1 LYTKGSWTDYT
12 AAVNIRSTDDD
23 FIGIMFRYHDN
34 ANYYRFFWKADNSR
48 RQLEK
53 IRDGVV
59 TVLAQDFQPYVVGR
73 TYGLKIAA
81 KGSSLQVHI
90 DGQLI
95 FSVAD
100 STFAGGTIA
109 LYSCYNQG
117 SAFDNVLVEDLNT
130 GNILLLDDFNDGDL
144 RGWTIMDE
152 GSKDGPSQWQV
163 SNGILVQSSNIGS
176 GSGHGTYALY

>member
-1 LYTKGSWTDYT
+1 
-12 AAVNIRSTDDD
+12 
-23 FIGIMFRYHDN
+23 
-34 ANYYRFFWKADNSR
+34 
-48 RQLEK
+48 
-53 IRDGVV
+53 
-59 TVLAQDFQPYVVGR
+59 
-73 TYGLKIAA
+73 
-81 KGSSLQVHI
+81 
-90 DGQLI
+90 
-95 FSVAD
+95 VAD

-163 SNGILVQSSNIGS
+163 SNGVLVQNSNIGS
-176 GSGHGTYALY
+176 GSCLGTYALY